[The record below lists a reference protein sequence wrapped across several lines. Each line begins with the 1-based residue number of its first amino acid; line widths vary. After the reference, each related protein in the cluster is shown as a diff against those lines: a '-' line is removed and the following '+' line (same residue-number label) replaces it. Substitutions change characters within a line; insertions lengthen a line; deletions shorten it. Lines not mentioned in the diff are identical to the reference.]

1 MKNSSFIL
9 LAAATLCSFSSCKK
23 VEGEG
28 PVETESR
35 SVSNF
40 SGIAANIGG
49 TVYFSQAPEF
59 KVELSAQ
66 RNMLNLIETDKAG
79 NDLILK
85 FKNGVNVGHHTDI
98 RVHISA
104 PSLEN
109 LQLNGSGKVHVTGD
123 FVANQFN
130 AALNGSGNL
139 LIDNLRIN
147 DLLTSGVN
155 GSGNIRVLAGTVDT
169 ENVKIIGSG
178 NVDLSAVKATTSI
191 AKISGSG
198 TIKLNVVKNLDVTVS
213 GSGNVFYYGNPVINT
228 HIFGTGRVVR
238 L

>member
-1 MKNSSFIL
+1 ML

-35 SVSNF
+35 SVNNF
-40 SGIAANIGG
+40 SGIAASIGCD
-49 TVYFSQAPEF
+49 VYFKQAPEF

-66 RNMLNLIETDKAG
+66 RNMLNLIETYRSG

-85 FKNGVNVGHHTDI
+85 FRNGVNVGHHTDI
-98 RVHISA
+98 RVNISA

-109 LQLNGSGKVHVTGD
+109 LQLNGSGNVHVTGD

-155 GSGNIRVLAGTVDT
+155 GSGNISVLAGTVDT
-169 ENVKIIGSG
+169 ENVKISGSG

-191 AKISGSG
+191 AQISGSG
-198 TIKLNVVKNLDVTVS
+198 TTKLNVAKNLDVTVS

-228 HIFGTGRVVR
+228 HISGTGKVVR